1 MPLPPPRGPVGRALQ
16 TWLDSPTTTT
26 AHALAATTASLDPAC
41 DGSPRNWVVWAGP
54 EDDHILVCTSDAI
67 ATAKD
72 MRRDPAS
79 LSLPGPGRSSDVGQL
94 CQPCSAAQ
102 IVQFGCCSG
111 CQ

>member
-1 MPLPPPRGPVGRALQ
+1 MTSETFSKPQLHPP
-16 TWLDSPTTTT
+16 
-26 AHALAATTASLDPAC
+26 LDPAC

-79 LSLPGPGRSSDVGQL
+79 LSLPGPVRSSGVGQL

-102 IVQFGCCSG
+102 IVQFGCCNGGQSDERVADHIG
-111 CQ
+111 G